1 MPIEAHLIASVVRC
15 FTLFSGRD
23 AVSKST
29 LGRILAALVMVLAL
43 AGTTSLTAQT
53 RAKIGVQVNVLF
65 DLPALPFDIRVDGQY
80 GQHKADLS
88 GDVKTKLITG
98 LVGAQIPLGPPGV
111 PAKPY
116 ITGGIGVTNVDI
128 GTSSFS
134 ASETKL
140 SAGGGAGVLFS
151 VGSVSLFI
159 EARVMNVFTS
169 GSDITILPITGG
181 IMFGGK

>member
-1 MPIEAHLIASVVRC
+1 
-15 FTLFSGRD
+15 
-23 AVSKST
+23 VSKST

-53 RAKIGVQVNVLF
+53 RAKIGVGGGGTLALGDFGDAFKTGWHGQVNVLF